1 MAMSSDGKATTLTST
16 GGAVFG
22 GPARIM
28 GIHFVSSASA
38 GSITIKDGGSGGT
51 SLAVFATP
59 AAVTTGYIDLSMN
72 PIRCETS
79 AYGAL
84 SNVTSATVVYA

>member
-1 MAMSSDGKATTLTST
+1 MATSSDGKATTLTSS
-16 GGAVFG
+16 GAVFG

-28 GIHFVSSASA
+28 GIHFVSSATA
-38 GSITIKDGGSGGT
+38 GSITIKDGGSSGT
-51 SLAVFATP
+51 SLAEFATP
-59 AAVTTGYIDLSMN
+59 AAVNVGYIDLSAS

-79 AYGAL
+79 AYGTL

>member
-22 GPARIM
+22 GPARII
-28 GIHFVSSASA
+28 GIHFVSSATA
-38 GSITIKDGGSGGT
+38 GSITIKDGGASGDD
-51 SLAVFATP
+51 LAVFATP
-59 AAVTTGYIDLSMN
+59 AAVATGYIDLSSS
-72 PIRCETS
+72 PIRCATS

-84 SNVTSATVVYA
+84 SNVTSVTVVYV

>member
-1 MAMSSDGKATTLTST
+1 MAMSSDGKATTLTAS
-16 GGAVFG
+16 GAVFG

-38 GSITIKDGGSGGT
+38 GSITIKDGGASGT
-51 SLAVFATP
+51 SLAEFATP
-59 AAVTTGYIDLSMN
+59 AAVATGYIDLSMN

-79 AYGAL
+79 AYGTL
-84 SNVTSATVVYA
+84 SNVTSATVIYA

>member
-1 MAMSSDGKATTLTST
+1 MGMRSDGKATTLTST

-28 GIHFVSSASA
+28 GIHFVSSATA
-38 GSITIKDGGSGGT
+38 GSIIIKDGGSGGT
-51 SLAVFATP
+51 ALATFATP
-59 AAVTTGYIDLSMN
+59 AAVNVGYIDLSAS